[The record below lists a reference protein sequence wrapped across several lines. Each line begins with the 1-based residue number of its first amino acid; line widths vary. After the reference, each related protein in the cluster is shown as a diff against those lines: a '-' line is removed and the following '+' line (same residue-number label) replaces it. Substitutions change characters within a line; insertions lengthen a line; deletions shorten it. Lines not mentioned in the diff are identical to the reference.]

1 MAVRVLVGI
10 LTVEL
15 WMRQNT
21 SLKDRR
27 RIVRSVLE
35 RIRARHNVAVAD
47 LGPADDWRRAQLAFA
62 CVGSQHYVLSK
73 ALEAVL
79 QHVEALGEAEVLDAS
94 IEIM

>member
-1 MAVRVLVGI
+1 MKAIVGI

-27 RIVRSVLE
+27 RIVRSVLD
-35 RIRARHNVAVAD
+35 RIRTRHNVAVAD

-73 ALEAVL
+73 VLDAVL
-79 QHVEALGEAEVLDAS
+79 QHIEAMGEAEVVDTS
-94 IEIM
+94 IEIL